1 MSWALARINW
11 MKYLSV
17 GWSHSPCS
25 HNANTRQTIQIWE
38 RETFPTASACKQ
50 SRRHIYPVVSWWSR
64 SHLADIITAIIY
76 FLIRAVIVVLL
87 SLSTA
92 RLEDEICLSYS
103 ESCCYS
109 SLLSPVYWQWQELVT
124 SCDPDSYNSLRGLT
138 FRVSKRNSVWC
149 LLVQRVLQDLVHCC
163 HNMSECRH
171 LHPTNILS
179 PASMK

>member
-1 MSWALARINW
+1 MPTQDKLFRS
-11 MKYLSV
+11 
-17 GWSHSPCS
+17 
-25 HNANTRQTIQIWE
+25 E
-38 RETFPTASACKQ
+38 RKKTFLTAPACKQ

-87 SLSTA
+87 SPSTA

-103 ESCCYS
+103 ESCYFS
-109 SLLSPVYWQWQELVT
+109 SLLSPVYWQELVT
-124 SCDPDSYNSLRGLT
+124 SCDPDSHNSLRGLT

-149 LLVQRVLQDLVHCC
+149 LWVQRVLQDLVHCC

-179 PASMK
+179 LASMK